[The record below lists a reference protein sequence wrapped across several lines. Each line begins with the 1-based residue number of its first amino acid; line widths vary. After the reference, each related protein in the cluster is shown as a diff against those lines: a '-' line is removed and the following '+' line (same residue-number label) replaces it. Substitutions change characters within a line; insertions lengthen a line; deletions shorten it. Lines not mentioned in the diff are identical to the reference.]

1 MAAVQEVVE
10 DLESRHFEE
19 IILLEIRILKRLTE
33 DELEV

>member
-19 IILLEIRILKRLTE
+19 IICARDKDFEEAYGR
-33 DELEV
+33 